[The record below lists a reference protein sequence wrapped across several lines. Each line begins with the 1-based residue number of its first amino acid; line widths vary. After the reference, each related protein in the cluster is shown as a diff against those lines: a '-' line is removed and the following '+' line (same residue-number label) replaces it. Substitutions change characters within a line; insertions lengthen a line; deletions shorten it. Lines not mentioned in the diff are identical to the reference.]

1 MTCQGPRLLQTVAGA
16 LTLYTMTSFSLTL
29 EYLPAPTLPPDAPA
43 RLVEGQQV
51 VLVHG
56 FASTAQITWERTG
69 WVRQFHRAGAG
80 VTLVTLP
87 CHRLVTNPVEDEAH
101 QLTQVAVSFQEGEG
115 LLSAISRS
123 LAKALEAQA
132 FGGQALEAQPGPVH
146 LVGYSLG
153 ARLAWQVA
161 LSYPQLVATLTAGG
175 LPTSTHLGGVHAY
188 LTGTATSQA
197 LPPGL
202 QAVLAS
208 SPLPRQALADFT
220 AHPVEP
226 FDLTN
231 LPTCPVLLFAGD
243 QDDLAR
249 QTPNLLADLPH
260 PASTFL
266 PLAGRDHI
274 TALTSGQARRATTD
288 FIARHA
294 ISPAGRE
301 PGHTVA

>member
-1 MTCQGPRLLQTVAGA
+1 M
-16 LTLYTMTSFSLTL
+16 
-29 EYLPAPTLPPDAPA
+29 
-43 RLVEGQQV
+43 

-56 FASTAQITWERTG
+56 FASTAQITWDRTG

-80 VTLVTLP
+80 VTLVALP
-87 CHRLVTNPVEDEAH
+87 HHRLDTHPVEDEAH

-123 LAKALEAQA
+123 LA
-132 FGGQALEAQPGPVH
+132 QALEAQPGPVH

-161 LSYPQLVATLTAGG
+161 LSYPQLVATLTVGG

-226 FDLTN
+226 FDLTY

-243 QDDLAR
+243 QDDLAQ

-274 TALTSGQARRATTD
+274 TALTSGQARRAATD

>member
-87 CHRLVTNPVEDEAH
+87 CHRLDTHPVEDEAH

-161 LSYPQLVATLTAGG
+161 LSYPQLVASLTAGG
-175 LPTSTHLGGVHAY
+175 LPTSTHLGGVHDF
-188 LTGTATSQA
+188 LTGAETGQD
-197 LPPGL
+197 LPAGL

-266 PLAGRDHI
+266 PLDGRDHI